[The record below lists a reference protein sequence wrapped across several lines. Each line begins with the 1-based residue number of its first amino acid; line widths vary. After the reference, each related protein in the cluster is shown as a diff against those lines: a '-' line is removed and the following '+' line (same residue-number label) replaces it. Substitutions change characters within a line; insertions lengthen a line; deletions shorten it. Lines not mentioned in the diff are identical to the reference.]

1 MKSLWNAAHRREI
14 DARILELTPAHAPRW
29 GRMSAPQMVV
39 HLADA
44 LRMATGELPI
54 AMRRTPFR
62 YPLLKQLFLYV
73 VPIPKGLPT
82 ARELQRAPGE
92 WDAGIADL
100 RAMLES
106 FASRDRNA
114 PWPPHPIFGP
124 IGAHGWGVLTRR
136 HIDHHLRQFG
146 V

>member
-1 MKSLWNAAHRREI
+1 MKTLWNPAHRREI
-14 DARILELTPAHAPRW
+14 DARILQLTPAHTPRW
-29 GRMSAPQMVV
+29 GRMTAPQMVV

-44 LRMATGELPI
+44 LRMATGELRIP
-54 AMRRTPFR
+54 MRKTPFR
-62 YPLLKQLFLYV
+62 YPVLKQLLLYV

-82 ARELQRAPGE
+82 ARELQRAPGK

-106 FASRDRNA
+106 FASRDRKA
-114 PWPPHPIFGP
+114 PWPPHPVFGP